1 MATTTTRLLRTYRPI
16 QLLHSSWSSS
26 SLVKCLRHQSSR
38 ASLNNNNG
46 DNKGERITKPVVAV
60 KAASLAAATNTAMS
74 APPAAIREGLSN
86 LLAALIASAAKMKRN
101 KLWKWNNDLQPE
113 MMIERAIID
122 CRFFTLFAVAG
133 SLLGSVLCFVEGCV
147 LIVESYGHYFHT
159 LAQRLDQNHLVHLL
173 IEAID
178 MFLVGTAL
186 LIFGAGLYE
195 MFVGSRSAANNN
207 NDKKKGKEKDATTSM
222 QSESNLLDLFYT
234 KRSSSRR
241 WVGMQSIEEAKSK
254 IGHAVMMILQV
265 GVLEKLKDI
274 PLLTGID
281 LACLAAAVLTSSASI
296 FVLSRL
302 YS

>member
-16 QLLHSSWSSS
+16 QLLHSSSSS
-26 SLVKCLRHQSSR
+26 FVICLRHQSSR
-38 ASLNNNNG
+38 ASLNNNNR
-46 DNKGERITKPVVAV
+46 DNKGERIIKPVVAV
-60 KAASLAAATNTAMS
+60 KAASVAAATDTATS
-74 APPAAIREGLSN
+74 ARPTGIWEGLSN
-86 LLAALIASAAKMKRN
+86 LLAALIESAAKMKRI
-101 KLWKWNNDLQPE
+101 NNLQPQ

-122 CRFFTLFAVAG
+122 CRFFTLLAVAG

-147 LIVESYGHYFHT
+147 LIVESYGHYFHS
-159 LAQRLDQNHLVHLL
+159 LAQIRLDQNHLVHLL

-186 LIFGAGLYE
+186 LVFGAGLYQ
-195 MFVGSRSAANNN
+195 MFVGSRSGANN
-207 NDKKKGKEKDATTSM
+207 NDKKKGKEKDAAPSM
-222 QSESNLLDLFYT
+222 HGSESNLLDLFYT
-234 KRSSSRR
+234 KRGSSSRR

-274 PLLTGID
+274 TLLTGID
-281 LACLAAAVLTSSASI
+281 LACFAAAVLTSSASI